1 MLLTGDINLANVTDP
16 TRPFALVADRLH
28 AEDVVFGNLE
38 GCLSDVIDPYHY
50 MSKAGWRNAGT
61 AGAPALRLGGFDAV
75 GCANNVTF
83 GREAILES
91 LAVLDELGVPHTGAG
106 HDLTSARR
114 PVVLERG
121 GTRYGFLQYTSVFWP
136 IGHQAS
142 DARRGCGSD
151 PLEKRYDDRAGL
163 PDAPLPHES
172 AAGVA
177 TIKAH
182 TAYLPNPRTGEMP
195 GGSATTL
202 TWPDSEYLA
211 AFQEDVS
218 ALRERVDVLV
228 TSHHWGISGSD
239 DTQQY
244 QVDVAHAAI
253 DAGADLVMGH
263 GPHVIQPIEVYKG
276 KAVFYSLGN
285 FHFGWEHMGGGWVG
299 LTVRADVRN
308 GEIVSVT
315 CVPVSEDDHANRRS
329 VFRTVDQERE
339 AVDHLARLSERFG
352 TELIEDGET
361 LRVV

>member
-1 MLLTGDINLANVTDP
+1 MLLTGDINLTNVTDP
-16 TRPFALVADRLH
+16 AKPFALVADTLH

-38 GCLSDVIDPYHY
+38 GCLSDAVDPYHY

-114 PVVLERG
+114 PVVLERD

-142 DARRGCGSD
+142 DARRSEGFD
-151 PLEKRYDDRAGL
+151 LFDKQYDSGAGL
-163 PDAPLPHES
+163 PDAPLPHE
-172 AAGVA
+172 AAVGVA

-195 GGSATTL
+195 GGPATTL
-202 TWPDSEYLA
+202 TWPDPEYLA

-244 QVDVAHAAI
+244 QVDVAHAAV
-253 DAGADLVMGH
+253 DAGADLVIGH

-285 FHFGWEHMGGGWVG
+285 FHFGWEHMFGGWVG
-299 LTVRADVRN
+299 LAVKADVRD
-308 GEIVSVT
+308 GEISSVR
-315 CVPVSEDDHANRRS
+315 CVPVSRTTTTTAAASSEPSIRNARRL
-329 VFRTVDQERE
+329 T
-339 AVDHLARLSERFG
+339 
-352 TELIEDGET
+352 T
-361 LRVV
+361 

>member
-16 TRPFALVADRLH
+16 AKPFSLVADALH

-38 GCLSDVIDPYHY
+38 GCLSDVVDPYHY
-50 MSKAGWRNAGT
+50 MSKAGWRNAGS

-91 LAVLDELGVPHTGAG
+91 LAVLDELGVAHVGAG
-106 HDLTSARR
+106 PDLTSAKR

-121 GTRYGFLQYTSVFWP
+121 GARYGFLQYTSVFWP

-142 DARRGCGSD
+142 DARD
-151 PLEKRYDDRAGL
+151 ANAADYHAKQYDARNGL
-163 PDAPLPHES
+163 PDAPLPHE
-172 AAGVA
+172 AATGVA

-182 TAYLPNPRTGEMP
+182 TAYLPNQRTGEMP
-195 GGSATTL
+195 GGPSETL
-202 TWPDSEYLA
+202 TWPDAGYLA
-211 AFQEDVS
+211 AFQQDVS
-218 ALRERVDVLV
+218 ALRKQVDVLV

-244 QVDVAHAAI
+244 QVDIAHAAI
-253 DAGADLVMGH
+253 DAGADLVIGH

-285 FHFGWEHMGGGWVG
+285 FHFGWEHMGPGWVG
-299 LTVRADVRN
+299 LVVSADVRD
-308 GEIVSVT
+308 GEIAAVSCQPVT
-315 CVPVSEDDHANRRS
+315 EDDHENRRS
-329 VFRTVDQERE
+329 LIRPVEQERE
-339 AVDHLARLSERFG
+339 AIDHLERLSERFG
-352 TELIEDGET
+352 TDLSADGES